1 LLLKGKQ
8 KMKKFEPVV
17 IINNVSYRRIP
28 IKTRIL
34 SPQDDI
40 IDLIKEYVKPLIQTG
55 DIVTLS
61 ESPVAITQGRA
72 IPVSELKIGWL
83 ANFLWKYVAK
93 VPYGVGLRAPE
104 SMQCAID
111 EAGGLRIILAAG
123 VGAITKLFGIKGMFY
138 RVAGMQAA
146 LVDAATTSPVPPY
159 DKCVIKGP
167 KNPQKVTEDIYK
179 ATGIDTVIM
188 DINDIGGS
196 WAIGARKNIDKKLV
210 EKIMKDN
217 PQGQGD
223 ELTPFCIIRKD

>member
-1 LLLKGKQ
+1 
-8 KMKKFEPVV
+8 MRNFTPVV
-17 IINNVSYRRIP
+17 KINNVNYRRIP

-34 SPQDDI
+34 SPNDNI
-40 IDLIKEYVKPLIQTG
+40 IDLINEYVLPHYKSG

-72 IPVSELKIGWL
+72 VPVSQLKIGFL
-83 ANFLWKYVAK
+83 AKFMWRFVAK

-111 EAGGLRIILAAG
+111 EVGGLRIIFAAAI
-123 VGAITKLFGIKGMFY
+123 GAITKLFGIKGMFY

-146 LVDAATTSPVPPY
+146 LIDAATTSPVPPY

-167 KNPQKVTEDIYK
+167 KNPQKVTDDILN
-179 ATGIDTVIM
+179 ATNINTVIM

-196 WAIGARKNIDKKLV
+196 WAIGASKNVDKKLV

-223 ELTPFCIIRKD
+223 ELTPFCIIRKE

>member
-1 LLLKGKQ
+1 
-8 KMKKFEPVV
+8 M
-17 IINNVSYRRIP
+17 
-28 IKTRIL
+28 
-34 SPQDDI
+34 
-40 IDLIKEYVKPLIQTG
+40 
-55 DIVTLS
+55 S

-72 IPVSELKIGWL
+72 IPVSQLKIGWL
-83 ANFLWKYVAK
+83 ANFMWKFVAK

-111 EAGGLRIILAAG
+111 EVGGIRIILAAG

-146 LVDAATTSPVPPY
+146 LIDAATTSPVPPY

-167 KNPQKVTEDIYK
+167 KNPQKVTEQIYK
-179 ATGIDTVIM
+179 ATNIDTVIM

-196 WAIGARKNIDKKLV
+196 WAIGASKNVDKKLV
-210 EKIMKDN
+210 QKIMKDN

-223 ELTPFCIIRKD
+223 ELTPFCIIRKE

>member
-1 LLLKGKQ
+1 
-8 KMKKFEPVV
+8 MKDFKPVKV
-17 IINNVSYRRIP
+17 VNNIKYRRIP

-34 SPQDDI
+34 SPNDDI
-40 IDLIKEYVKPLIQTG
+40 IDLIKEYVLPLYQKG
-55 DIVTLS
+55 DIVAMS

-83 ANFLWKYVAK
+83 ANFMWRFVAK

-111 EAGGLRIILAAG
+111 EVGGLRIILAAAIA
-123 VGAITKLFGIKGMFY
+123 AITKLFGIKGMFY

-146 LVDAATTSPVPPY
+146 LIDAATTSPVPPY

-167 KNPQKVTEDIYK
+167 KNPQKVTQEIYD
-179 ATGIDTVIM
+179 ATNIDTVIM

-196 WAIGARKNIDKKLV
+196 WAIGATKNVDKKLV
-210 EKIMKDN
+210 ELIMKDN

-223 ELTPFCIIRKD
+223 ELTPFCIIRKE

>member
-1 LLLKGKQ
+1 MKQ
-8 KMKKFEPVV
+8 FKD
-17 IINNVSYRRIP
+17 IIEVNNVRYRRIP

-34 SPQDDI
+34 SPNDDLI
-40 IDLIKEYVKPLIQTG
+40 QLIKEYVVPLYKPG
-55 DIVTLS
+55 DMVALS

-72 IPVSELKIGWL
+72 IPVSELKIGLL
-83 ANFLWKYVAK
+83 ARFMWRFVAK

-111 EAGGLRIILAAG
+111 EVGGFRIVLAAA
-123 VGAITKLFGIKGMFY
+123 VGAVTKLVGIKGMFY

-146 LVDAATTSPVPPY
+146 LIDAATTSPVPPY

-167 KNPQKVTEDIYK
+167 KNPQKVTQEIYDSTK
-179 ATGIDTVIM
+179 IDTVIM

-196 WAIGARKNIDKKLV
+196 WAIGASKNINKKLV

-223 ELTPFCIIRKD
+223 ELTPFCIIRKE

>member
-1 LLLKGKQ
+1 
-8 KMKKFEPVV
+8 MKKFEAIAVV
-17 IINNVSYRRIP
+17 NNVKYRRIP
-28 IKTRIL
+28 IKTKIL
-34 SPQDDI
+34 TPQDNI
-40 IDLIKEYVKPLIQTG
+40 IDLINEYVKPLYQTG
-55 DIVTLS
+55 DMVALS

-72 IPVSELKIGWL
+72 IPVSELKISWL
-83 ANFLWKYVAK
+83 ANFMWKFVAK

-104 SMQCAID
+104 SMQCAIE

-123 VGAITKLFGIKGMFY
+123 VSAITKLFGIKGMFY

-146 LVDAATTSPVPPY
+146 LIDAATTSPVPPY

-167 KNPQKVTEDIYK
+167 KNPQKVTNDIFQ
-179 ATGIDTVIM
+179 ATGVDTVIM

-196 WAIGARKNIDKKLV
+196 WAIGATKNINKKLV

-223 ELTPFCIIRKD
+223 ELTPFCIIRKEE

>member
-1 LLLKGKQ
+1 
-8 KMKKFEPVV
+8 MKKFEPVV
-17 IINNVSYRRIP
+17 VINNVKFRRIP
-28 IKTRIL
+28 VKTRIITDK
-34 SPQDDI
+34 DDI
-40 IDLIKEYVKPLIQTG
+40 IDLIEEYVKPLYQAG

-72 IPVSELKIGWL
+72 IPVSELKIGRL
-83 ANFLWKYVAK
+83 AKFLWKYVAK

-111 EAGGLRIILAAG
+111 ETGSIRIIIAAG
-123 VGAITKLFGIKGMFY
+123 IGAITKLFGIKGMFY

-146 LVDAATTSPVPPY
+146 LIDAATTSPIPPY

-167 KNPQKVTEDIYK
+167 KKPQEVTEKILQ

-196 WAIGARKNIDKKLV
+196 WAIGATKKIDKKLV

-223 ELTPFCIIRKD
+223 ELTPFCIIRKE

>member
-1 LLLKGKQ
+1 
-8 KMKKFEPVV
+8 MKKFEAIVV
-17 IINNVSYRRIP
+17 INNVKYKRIP

-34 SPQDDI
+34 SPEDDI
-40 IDLIKEYVKPLIQTG
+40 IELMKEYVQPLYQAG

-83 ANFLWKYVAK
+83 AKFLWRFVAK

-111 EAGGLRIILAAG
+111 ETGGLRIILAAG
-123 VGAITKLFGIKGMFY
+123 IGAITKLFGIKGMFY

-146 LVDAATTSPVPPY
+146 LIDAATTSPVPPY

-167 KNPQKVTEDIYK
+167 KNPQKVTEQILQ

-196 WAIGARKNIDKKLV
+196 WAIGASKNIDKKLV

-223 ELTPFCIIRKD
+223 ELTPFCIIRKE

>member
-1 LLLKGKQ
+1 
-8 KMKKFEPVV
+8 MKIFKEIVTV
-17 IINNVSYRRIP
+17 NNISYRRIP
-28 IKTRIL
+28 IKTRIF
-34 SPQDDI
+34 SPNDNI
-40 IDLIKEYVKPLIQTG
+40 INLVEEYVLPLYQAG
-55 DIVTLS
+55 DILTMS

-72 IPVSELKIGWL
+72 IPVAELKIGFL
-83 ANFLWKYVAK
+83 AKVMWRFVAK

-111 EAGGLRIILAAG
+111 EVGGFRIILAAFLS
-123 VGAITKLFGIKGMFY
+123 AITKIFGVKGVFY

-146 LVDAATTSPVPPY
+146 LIDAATTSPVPPY

-167 KNPQKVTEDIYK
+167 KDPQKVTESLYA
-179 ATGIDTVIM
+179 ATNIDNVIM

-196 WAIGARKNIDKKLV
+196 WAIGASKNVDKKLV

-223 ELTPFCIIRKD
+223 ELTPFCLIRKVN

>member
-1 LLLKGKQ
+1 
-8 KMKKFEPVV
+8 MKKFEAVV
-17 IINNVSYRRIP
+17 VVNNVKYRRIP
-28 IKTRIL
+28 IKTKIF
-34 SPQDDI
+34 SPKDNI
-40 IDLIKEYVKPLIQTG
+40 IDLINEFVKPLYQAG

-83 ANFLWKYVAK
+83 ANFLWKYVSK

-111 EAGGLRIILAAG
+111 ETGGLRIILAAA
-123 VGAITKLFGIKGMFY
+123 VGAVTKLFGIKGMFY

-167 KNPQKVTEDIYK
+167 KNPQKVTEDILK

-196 WAIGARKNIDKKLV
+196 WAIGASKKINKRLV

-223 ELTPFCIIRKD
+223 ELTPFCIIRQE

>member
-1 LLLKGKQ
+1 
-8 KMKKFEPVV
+8 MKKFTPIVTV
-17 IINNVSYRRIP
+17 DGVKYLRMP
-28 IKTRIL
+28 IKTKIFA
-34 SPQDDI
+34 PTDNI
-40 IDLIKEYVKPLIQTG
+40 IDLVKEFVTPHYQAG

-83 ANFLWKYVAK
+83 ANFLWKFVAK
-93 VPYGVGLRAPE
+93 VPYGVGLRAPA

-111 EAGGLRIILAAG
+111 ECGSFRILFAAF
-123 VGAITKLFGIKGMFY
+123 VGAITKPFGIKGMFY

-167 KNPQKVTEDIYK
+167 KDPGKVTQSIFA
-179 ATGIDTVIM
+179 ATGIECVIM

-196 WAIGARKNIDKKLV
+196 WAIGATKNVNKKLV

-223 ELTPFCIIRKD
+223 ELTPFCIIRKQ

>member
-1 LLLKGKQ
+1 
-8 KMKKFEPVV
+8 MKKFEPVV
-17 IINNVSYRRIP
+17 VINNVKFRRIP
-28 IKTRIL
+28 VKTRIITDK
-34 SPQDDI
+34 DDI
-40 IDLIKEYVKPLIQTG
+40 IDLIEEYVKPLYQAG

-83 ANFLWKYVAK
+83 AKFLWKYVAK

-111 EAGGLRIILAAG
+111 ETGSIRIIIAAG
-123 VGAITKLFGIKGMFY
+123 IGAITKLFGIKGMFY

-146 LVDAATTSPVPPY
+146 LIDAATTSPIPPY

-167 KNPQKVTEDIYK
+167 KKPQKVTEKILQ

-196 WAIGARKNIDKKLV
+196 WAIGATKNIDKKLV

-223 ELTPFCIIRKD
+223 ELTPFCIIRKE

>member
-1 LLLKGKQ
+1 
-8 KMKKFEPVV
+8 MKNFEPVV
-17 IINNVSYRRIP
+17 VIDNIKYRRIP

-34 SPQDDI
+34 SPKDDI
-40 IDLIKEYVKPLIQTG
+40 IDLMNEYIKPHYLIG
-55 DIVTLS
+55 DIVALS

-83 ANFLWKYVAK
+83 ANFMWKFVAK

-111 EAGGLRIILAAG
+111 EAGGLRIILAAL
-123 VGAITKLFGIKGMFY
+123 VSAVTKIFGIKGMFY

-146 LVDAATTSPVPPY
+146 LIDAATTSPVPPY

-167 KNPQKVTEDIYK
+167 KNPQKITNQILQ
-179 ATGIDTVIM
+179 ATGIDAVIM

-196 WAIGARKNIDKKLV
+196 WAIGASKNIDKKLV
-210 EKIMKDN
+210 QKIMKDN

-223 ELTPFCIIRKD
+223 ELTPFCIIRKE

>member
-1 LLLKGKQ
+1 
-8 KMKKFEPVV
+8 MKKFEAVVV
-17 IINNVSYRRIP
+17 INNIKYRRIP

-34 SPQDDI
+34 SDQDNM
-40 IDLIKEYVKPLIQTG
+40 IDLMNEYVKPLYQAG

-72 IPVSELKIGWL
+72 IPVSELKIGLL
-83 ANFLWKYVAK
+83 AKFLWKFVAK

-111 EAGGLRIILAAG
+111 ETGGIRIILAAA
-123 VGAITKLFGIKGMFY
+123 VGAVTKLFGIKGMFY

-146 LVDAATTSPVPPY
+146 LIDAATTSPIPPY

-167 KNPQKVTEDIYK
+167 KNPQKVTAEILE

-196 WAIGARKNIDKKLV
+196 WAIGASPKIDKKLV

-217 PQGQGD
+217 PQGQGA
-223 ELTPFCIIRKD
+223 ELTPFCIIRKE

>member
-1 LLLKGKQ
+1 MKQ
-8 KMKKFEPVV
+8 FKD
-17 IINNVSYRRIP
+17 IIEVNNVRYRRIP

-34 SPQDDI
+34 SPNDDLI
-40 IDLIKEYVKPLIQTG
+40 QLIKEYVVPLYKPG
-55 DIVTLS
+55 DMVALS

-72 IPVSELKIGWL
+72 IPVSELKIGLL
-83 ANFLWKYVAK
+83 ARFMWRFVAK

-111 EAGGLRIILAAG
+111 EVGGFRIVLAAA
-123 VGAITKLFGIKGMFY
+123 VGAVTKLVGIKGMFY

-146 LVDAATTSPVPPY
+146 LIDAATTSPVPPY

-167 KNPQKVTEDIYK
+167 KNPQKVTQEIYDSTK
-179 ATGIDTVIM
+179 IDTVIM

-196 WAIGARKNIDKKLV
+196 WAIGASKNIDKKLV

-223 ELTPFCIIRKD
+223 ELTPFCIIRKE

>member
-1 LLLKGKQ
+1 MKEFTPVVNING
-8 KMKKFEPVV
+8 KKFL
-17 IINNVSYRRIP
+17 RIP
-28 IKTRIL
+28 IKTKIF
-34 SPQDDI
+34 SATDDI
-40 IDLIKEYVKPLIQTG
+40 IDLVKKYVVPHYQPG

-83 ANFLWKYVAK
+83 ANFLWKFVAK
-93 VPYGVGLRAPE
+93 VPYGVGLRAPA

-111 EAGGLRIILAAG
+111 ECGSFRIVLAAG
-123 VGAITKLFGIKGMFY
+123 IGAITKLFGIKGMFY

-146 LVDAATTSPVPPY
+146 LIDAATTTPVPPY

-167 KNPQKVTEDIYK
+167 KDPNKVTQSIFD
-179 ATGIDTVIM
+179 ATGIENVIM

-196 WAIGARKNIDKKLV
+196 WAIGATKNVNKRLV

-217 PQGQGD
+217 PQGQGA
-223 ELTPFCIIRKD
+223 ELTPFCIIRKV